1 MIEIDKDHKSVA
13 NILKEKATAKKYSS
27 VGKDKSGNLGI

>member
-13 NILKEKATAKKYSS
+13 NILKEKATAKNILLLEKIKVVS
-27 VGKDKSGNLGI
+27 